1 MQIAETMFAAISPAT
16 GYQGHYFPFPQLSF
30 PADEGLAIPFPGAGI
45 LYSTLSLFVKCVF
58 LSFVIFCPCSEA
70 TKCDDE

>member
-1 MQIAETMFAAISPAT
+1 MQIAETTFAAISPAT
-16 GYQGHYFPFPQLSF
+16 GYQGPQLSF
-30 PADEGLAIPFPGAGI
+30 PADEGLAIPFPVAGI

-70 TKCDDE
+70 TKRDDE